1 MLVSGRVSSNR
12 RDSQFLA
19 SGRTTP
25 LTRTNL
31 GNRRSRTQS
40 ALRPHEPGEHDV
52 KLASCWTAKTPL
64 LGEELQVRRISLAE
78 DVACHS
84 GTSVA

>member
-1 MLVSGRVSSNR
+1 MLVSERVSSNR

-19 SGRTTP
+19 SAQPTQ
-25 LTRTNL
+25 LTGAYF

-52 KLASCWTAKTPL
+52 KLVSCWTAKTPSF
-64 LGEELQVRRISLAE
+64 GEELQVRRISLAE
-78 DVACHS
+78 DVDCHS